1 MEKYDLYI
9 NGRWETPSSG
19 AYFESDNPY
28 DGEIWAKIA
37 RGNEKD
43 VDFAVKAARSAF
55 EDHWDL

>member
-9 NGRWETPSSG
+9 NGRWEKPSSG
-19 AYFESDNPY
+19 EYFESDNPY

-43 VDFAVKAARSAF
+43 VDFAVTAAKCF
-55 EDHWDL
+55 